1 MIQVNMVVFYF
12 IIINII
18 MVFINVFFM
27 MFSLMSVEINNFE
40 IVGLNEIINLI
51 SDIKHKNYLDVVNYI
66 NFEIIIKIQLFNR
79 FTLIKITL
87 KSEKIRKIAEK
98 KIKKAI
104 KKNKLKFN
112 KNKNKNKKSN
122 IIIKGIKQI
131 FITVIIKMIKIEEIK
146 LNCLIGLSRADV
158 TSIVIGFFN
167 CIISLVIAL
176 YFTKVSKDKIKIEK
190 NAFKY
195 KIYPIYSDKIEI
207 KGSSVVKVSSKI
219 Y

>member
-1 MIQVNMVVFYF
+1 MVVFYF

-87 KSEKIRKIAEK
+87 KSEKITKIAEK

-104 KKNKLKFN
+104 KKNKLKF
-112 KNKNKNKKSN
+112 NKNKNKKSN

-190 NAFKY
+190 NALKY